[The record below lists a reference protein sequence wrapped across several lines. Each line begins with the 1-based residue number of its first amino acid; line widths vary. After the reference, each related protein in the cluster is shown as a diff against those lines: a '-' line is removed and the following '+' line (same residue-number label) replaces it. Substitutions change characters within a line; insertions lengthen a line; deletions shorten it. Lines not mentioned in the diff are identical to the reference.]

1 MMKLQKNSYIKDG
14 EFYFA
19 TVGENYVAIDM
30 HLLFEIRQVDQCHKL
45 HKQFSIKTLL

>member
-19 TVGENYVAIDM
+19 TVGENYVAIDISGYS
-30 HLLFEIRQVDQCHKL
+30 HDVCH
-45 HKQFSIKTLL
+45 FSA